1 MQRVC
6 LDCGEPLSGR
16 SDKKFCSDNCRNHYN
31 NRLNSDTTNL
41 MRNVNNALRKNRRIL
56 MELNPEGKITV
67 HRERMLERGFQFEFM
82 TSSYTTRKGATYI
95 YCYEQGYLP
104 LENDF
109 YMLIRKKSGEEAFMV

>member
-1 MQRVC
+1 
-6 LDCGEPLSGR
+6 
-16 SDKKFCSDNCRNHYN
+16 
-31 NRLNSDTTNL
+31 

-67 HRERMLERGFQFEFM
+67 HRERLLERGFQFEFM

-109 YMLIRKKSGEEAFMV
+109 YMLIRKKSGEEAYAV